1 MCYLILDVSVYLC
14 MHTYT
19 LNVFACVCV
28 RVRVCGCVCVL
39 VCVFILC
46 VGAHRLFDFVFV
58 FFGSSVESIAGG
70 RGGCS
75 RTPFSRT
82 LCSLRRTVFV
92 AIVVAALLLME
103 SHSV

>member
-1 MCYLILDVSVYLC
+1 MCLR
-14 MHTYT
+14 
-19 LNVFACVCV
+19 VCV
-28 RVRVCGCVCVL
+28 FVVVCL
-39 VCVFILC
+39 FVCVFILC

-58 FFGSSVESIAGG
+58 FFGSSVELIAGG

>member
-1 MCYLILDVSVYLC
+1 MCLRV
-14 MHTYT
+14 
-19 LNVFACVCV
+19 CVCV
-28 RVRVCGCVCVL
+28 CVFVVVCVCVL